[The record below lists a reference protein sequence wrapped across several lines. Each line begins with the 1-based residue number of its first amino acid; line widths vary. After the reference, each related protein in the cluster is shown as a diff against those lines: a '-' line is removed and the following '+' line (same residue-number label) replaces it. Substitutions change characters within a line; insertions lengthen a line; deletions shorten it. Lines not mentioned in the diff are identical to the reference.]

1 MEGHIVGL
9 ALSPDSR
16 LVNINNIIILS
27 HQDPGAY
34 SGASPPPPE
43 SIIYT
48 YDKTI
53 FIIIPVVTR
62 MNPDR
67 MLYVDGLRADAVCVE
82 ICTST

>member
-34 SGASPPPPE
+34 SGASPPPPGQI
-43 SIIYT
+43 SVYVPL
-48 YDKTI
+48 YHLPA
-53 FIIIPVVTR
+53 FIII
-62 MNPDR
+62 
-67 MLYVDGLRADAVCVE
+67 LR
-82 ICTST
+82 IS